1 MEPWAVALIPTAVL
15 AAILLAAVIL
25 LVVGIFLQPRWL
37 LRVVSRGLP
46 HAVFYHDPPGKP
58 RLQLPRDILATR
70 ARFSGCPVRLRLRQ
84 RGGQPWPARER
95 HANVS
100 EVRRFSLSPSRLTA
114 RSARRRLG
122 GRAVNAVALT
132 FDDSPCEHVTPQVCA
147 TTAPLGPLVL
157 MSMSR
162 DIRGALLVTPAR
174 RPCHPCRLTLAVSLP
189 ILDLLKANG
198 CSATFFV
205 IGSNFDLS
213 PELIER
219 IHAEGHEMG
228 NHTMYDEP
236 NWKLSAKEFEA
247 QLLDVD
253 ARLQPYFFKSP
264 DGKPIKWFR
273 PGHGWFTPKMR
284 KVFTKH
290 GYRLALG
297 SVYAN
302 DPLFTN
308 SSGPI
313 AAFFLW
319 KMYPGAVIIL
329 HDRLPQKLQ
338 TLEVLQ
344 KILPVLRERGYSV
357 TTLSDLLQLREGSV
371 AVVQK
376 PSATRTAASL

>member
-1 MEPWAVALIPTAVL
+1 MPLTAFPVSDCDCAVAVASNGRLEDRMP
-15 AAILLAAVIL
+15 
-25 LVVGIFLQPRWL
+25 
-37 LRVVSRGLP
+37 VSQKG
-46 HAVFYHDPPGKP
+46 
-58 RLQLPRDILATR
+58 
-70 ARFSGCPVRLRLRQ
+70 
-84 RGGQPWPARER
+84 
-95 HANVS
+95 
-100 EVRRFSLSPSRLTA
+100 
-114 RSARRRLG
+114 
-122 GRAVNAVALT
+122 VNAVALT
-132 FDDSPCEHVTPQVCA
+132 FDDSPCEHVTPQ
-147 TTAPLGPLVL
+147 
-157 MSMSR
+157 
-162 DIRGALLVTPAR
+162 
-174 RPCHPCRLTLAVSLP
+174 

-205 IGSNFDLS
+205 IGSNFDHS

-338 TLEVLQ
+338 TVEVLQ

-357 TTLSDLLQLREGSV
+357 TTLSDLLQLREDSV
-371 AVVQK
+371 AVTQK
-376 PSATRTAASL
+376 PSASPTTASL